1 MVQNGD
7 WIMISVKISI
17 SVGELCDRISI
28 LIIKK
33 SKMTDPIK
41 LANVTRQLEIAE
53 QELFDFI
60 RTNEISNEIRL
71 ELNHDL
77 SRLIGINTKLW
88 EIEDGI
94 RDCERNSNFG
104 NKFIALARGVYHT
117 NDDRHAIKREI
128 DNLFGPGLAEE
139 KEYAKY
145 EKDSFISEHL

>member
-1 MVQNGD
+1 
-7 WIMISVKISI
+7 MINVKISV

-53 QELFDFI
+53 QELFDF
-60 RTNEISNEIRL
+60 NKANGISNEIRL
-71 ELNHDL
+71 EINHDL
-77 SRLIGINTKLW
+77 SRLIGINSKLW
-88 EIEDGI
+88 EIEDSI
-94 RDCERNSNFG
+94 RNCERNRNFG
-104 NKFIALARGVYHT
+104 DEFIALARAVYHT
-117 NDDRHAIKREI
+117 NDDRHTIKREI

-145 EKDSFISEHL
+145 EKDSFISEYL